1 MNAIEALGQYLVLV
15 QSNPG
20 LFRDD
25 PPLLARLRQ
34 EALGRL
40 PGEIESYRADKTIP
54 AECRPDTMYAPD
66 YGINLQ
72 HLEMTAD
79 VASAFRCGVP
89 NLNCYLAVVV
99 GDVVHFTDS
108 MLKAP
113 EGLEVYSLRNVPEKY
128 LDMAAYIG
136 RRGDSLN
143 ALLLSDGIYIRVAEG
158 YEIDKPIQ
166 VVNIFNGST
175 PMLTPRRVIV
185 DAGSM
190 SAVKVL
196 LCDHSQSPDTPHL
209 ASQVVNVNAAEGA
222 HVEIYDIEEAA
233 PATRRRWR
241 LIAEQASNSELTVS
255 SAYLHGGVSANEYI
269 IDVNGDGCT
278 TNLSGLAICTG
289 QQVVSNKVTLRHH
302 GQHCTSRQL
311 FKNAVFDQAHGAFGG
326 RVIVEEEACHTDA
339 AQTNRNILVSP
350 DARMDASPQLEIYCD
365 EVKASHGATTGQLDE
380 RALFYMQSRGIPRDE
395 ARRMLTQAFM
405 TDVIDNIGYEVLR
418 QRLHVLVEKRLNG
431 DAASCSTCATA
442 CHSNTTEQ

>member
-128 LDMAAYIG
+128 LDMAGISAVAATASMPCCSPTAYI
-136 RRGDSLN
+136 S
-143 ALLLSDGIYIRVAEG
+143 ALPRAT
-158 YEIDKPIQ
+158 K
-166 VVNIFNGST
+166 ST
-175 PMLTPRRVIV
+175 NQY
-185 DAGSM
+185 
-190 SAVKVL
+190 K
-196 LCDHSQSPDTPHL
+196 
-209 ASQVVNVNAAEGA
+209 
-222 HVEIYDIEEAA
+222 
-233 PATRRRWR
+233 
-241 LIAEQASNSELTVS
+241 
-255 SAYLHGGVSANEYI
+255 
-269 IDVNGDGCT
+269 
-278 TNLSGLAICTG
+278 
-289 QQVVSNKVTLRHH
+289 
-302 GQHCTSRQL
+302 
-311 FKNAVFDQAHGAFGG
+311 
-326 RVIVEEEACHTDA
+326 
-339 AQTNRNILVSP
+339 
-350 DARMDASPQLEIYCD
+350 
-365 EVKASHGATTGQLDE
+365 
-380 RALFYMQSRGIPRDE
+380 
-395 ARRMLTQAFM
+395 
-405 TDVIDNIGYEVLR
+405 
-418 QRLHVLVEKRLNG
+418 
-431 DAASCSTCATA
+431 
-442 CHSNTTEQ
+442 